1 MDKAVI
7 GLIASLGI
15 IGAVVTKNSN
25 KVKDA
30 ESFMAD
36 MRARRQP
43 YQQGMPPPHSGIGVR
58 KIPRNKLNFSAFEK
72 DLPAI
77 ITKSNINN
85 WDNLAS
91 LNWLEINQISKGGS
105 DDHYPEQTYRNL
117 NALAKGGPYPP
128 NSVTA
133 YSNLATT
140 IESLSAQYSR
150 RQENEVLRPSFR
162 KAMTAFKKLNANL
175 EKSLPQ
181 WKDQRF
187 LRSGDMFQVA
197 KYVAFKNFM
206 ENVANGA
213 EKIAKLRGGDFDR
226 KQFDDFMKACR
237 EGQATGH
244 YYTLRNQV
252 LRGLDNLSHY
262 LNNSRAS
269 QYEID
274 YGRDANSYRQLVLH
288 FVSGLNYSKE
298 HGTMDADVAFQ
309 DPTRVA
315 YVLNALTPHQMARLY
330 QYGMFFNDNPT
341 IQFLGAKT
349 RPYNKQE
356 EMYFSK
362 FARRQKM
369 ELYRVL
375 PKELRIDKNR
385 YVGILRNRSRGL
397 MSQVSKIENEAD
409 TLTKIKEDA
418 RIKNVETAT
427 KTIIEQVQTALDGGL
442 VAGRFGRSFN
452 TMPQDKS
459 ELSQEQKVDLALS
472 IIENPDRN
480 MTALLIYPSKII
492 DYSYGEIDENGV
504 PVMET
509 DTINLM
515 QNTNLLRQVMA
526 EEVLK
531 GLTLNPAMKG
541 EMQKALN
548 ARLQQ
553 AIETNDRSIAHLA
566 KQMSQY
572 IDSKDQAQK
581 NYQKGMNLLDFAF

>member
-1 MDKAVI
+1 MMDKAVI

-36 MRARRQP
+36 MRGRRQP

-91 LNWLEINQISKGGS
+91 LNWLEINEISKGGS
-105 DDHYPEQTYRNL
+105 DDHYPEQTYRKL

-133 YSNLATT
+133 YSNLANT
-140 IESLSAQYSR
+140 IQTLSARYSR
-150 RQENEVLRPSFR
+150 EQENSILTPSFK

-175 EKSLPQ
+175 EKGM
-181 WKDQRF
+181 KDYKNQRY
-187 LRSGDMFQVA
+187 LRLDDMPKVA
-197 KYVAFKNFM
+197 KYVAFKNLM
-206 ENVANGA
+206 ENVADGA
-213 EKIAKLRGGDFDR
+213 EKIAKLRGGNFDR
-226 KQFDDFMKACR
+226 KAFDDFMKSCG
-237 EGQATGH
+237 EGQATGQN
-244 YYTLRNQV
+244 YTLRNQV
-252 LRGLDNLSHY
+252 LRGLDNFSQY

-269 QYEID
+269 QYEM
-274 YGRDANSYRQLVLH
+274 SVYRQLVLY

-309 DPTRVA
+309 DPSRVA
-315 YVLNALTPHQMARLY
+315 YVLFSLPPHQIALLY

-349 RPYNKQE
+349 RPYNKME

-362 FARRQKM
+362 FARRDNM

-375 PKELRIDKNR
+375 PKELRIDRKR
-385 YVGILRNRSRGL
+385 YVDILRNRSRGL
-397 MSQVSKIENEAD
+397 MSQVSRIENEAD

-418 RIKNVETAT
+418 RIKNVENAT

-452 TMPQDKS
+452 TMPNDKS

-492 DYSYGEIDENGV
+492 DYSYGVIDENGM

-509 DTINLM
+509 DTMNLM

-541 EMQKALN
+541 EMQKVLN

-553 AIETNDRSIAHLA
+553 AIELNDRQIAQLA
-566 KQMSQY
+566 KQMTRY
-572 IDSKDQAQK
+572 IDGKDQAQK
-581 NYQKGMNLLDFAF
+581 DFQKGMNLVDFAF